1 MLYFCSL
8 VFCVKGVQVKKRSAF
23 TLIELLVVIAIIA
36 ILIALLLPA
45 VQQARE
51 AARRSQCK
59 NNLKQIGLA
68 LHNYHDVYNAFP
80 IGGTLETLGCSWRVR
95 ILPYIEQVNAYNQI
109 SFSGGFMG
117 HVSSFQAILRTL
129 RVDVF
134 HCPSSAFPMTGDAT
148 SSMNSG
154 GSQIVQYVGISG
166 ATPDPAGRDSSVC
179 SSPNVIQSGTYCD
192 NGTFVSFHARQLKD
206 LTDGTSNVMIIAE
219 QSGQVNEKQFTA
231 NSLGGWHGTVANT
244 TTSSLTTSSTL
255 AFLKASGITAS
266 GGYTGGMTTI
276 RHPINAFWTSG
287 APSSAN
293 SIYEVNYVINSFH
306 TGGTHAVFGDG
317 SVRFLAENMS
327 MDTLR
332 RISVMNDGLVVGE
345 F

>member
-1 MLYFCSL
+1 M
-8 VFCVKGVQVKKRSAF
+8 KRRSAF

-80 IGGTLETLGCSWRVR
+80 IGGTTGGRGCNWRVR

-109 SFSGGFMG
+109 SFSGGFYG
-117 HVSSFQAILRTL
+117 HEPVFQNVLKTL
-129 RVDVF
+129 RVDAF
-134 HCPSSAFPMTGDAT
+134 HCPSSIFSMTGDAA
-148 SSMNSG
+148 SSANSG
-154 GSQIVQYVGISG
+154 GSQLIQYVGISG
-166 ATPDPAGRDSSVC
+166 AYSDPAGRDSTVC
-179 SSPNVIQSGTYCD
+179 SPDNVVQGGTYCD
-192 NGTFVSFHARQLKD
+192 NGTFVTYRSKRMTD
-206 LTDGTSNVMIIAE
+206 LTDGTSNVMIVAE
-219 QSGQVNEKQFTA
+219 QSGQVNGLQLSA
-231 NSLGGWHGTVANT
+231 NPLGGWHGTVLNT
-244 TTSSLTTSSTL
+244 GSS
-255 AFLKASGITAS
+255 SGIIFMFAREIITS
-266 GGYTGGMTTI
+266 NGYTGGMTTI
-276 RHPINAFWTSG
+276 RHPINAFWKSG
-287 APSSAN
+287 ALSSAN
-293 SIYEVNYVINSFH
+293 SLYEVNYVINSFH

-327 MDTLR
+327 METLR
-332 RISVMNDGLVVGE
+332 RLGAVDDGTVVGE